1 MSRPP
6 VESAAQSN
14 QLVLD
19 AVVMAHGGLT
29 WEHEFSDTR
38 FGRLADVAVSTQ
50 PRVSIKLKFAKLDKR
65 PTIHGEMQASVE
77 LVCQRCMSN
86 MQYPLTETFDLMLIE
101 NEAEL
106 ALVPDTHE
114 PWIANALHLN
124 VLELI
129 EEQLL
134 LALPLIP
141 KHAVECDCVQV
152 NEVTVA
158 KPQRVKPA
166 AASPV
171 SEADV
176 GTEVQRP
183 FGNLRDLLRKQ

>member
-6 VESAAQSN
+6 VESTAQSN

-19 AVVMAHGGLT
+19 ALVMAHGGLT

-38 FGRLADVAVSTQ
+38 FERLADVAVSTQ

-77 LVCQRCMSN
+77 LVCQRCMNN
-86 MQYPLTETFDLMLIE
+86 MQYPLTESFDLMLVE

-106 ALVPDTHE
+106 ALVPETHE
-114 PWIANALHLN
+114 PWIANALHLD

-141 KHAVECDCVQV
+141 KHAAERDCVKV
-152 NEVTVA
+152 NEAVD

-171 SEADV
+171 SDADV